1 MTARAFLGAG
11 DLYIKRQDA
20 GVWGEWQG
28 PYECN
33 KFEIKPNTDTKEKT
47 SKGRY
52 TYGQVVETVAV
63 PQPSDL
69 TVEMGEV
76 NKESMAIALLG
87 TVAAL
92 TQTSG
97 TLTNEAITAKSDAWV
112 PLSKAALTG
121 SQTVT
126 GGAVAASVT
135 AAISGTTMT
144 VSAVASGTL
153 SVGQVLSGANVTANT
168 RIKQQLTGTTGGVGT
183 YEVSISQT
191 AASATVN
198 GAAGTNYTLGTD
210 FLVNAQLGWIK
221 PLSTGAI
228 YNNQPLK
235 ITTTYA
241 AITGSQISGSTQA
254 QLRAQFKLDGINFAD
269 NQPVIVTVFEAVIAA
284 DSAFDFLGDDFGSVS
299 LPGRMKTPTGYNTPF
314 TVDLRDA

>member
-1 MTARAFLGAG
+1 MA
-11 DLYIKRQDA
+11 I
-20 GVWGEWQG
+20 
-28 PYECN
+28 
-33 KFEIKPNTDTKEKT
+33 
-47 SKGRY
+47 
-52 TYGQVVETVAV
+52 

-69 TVEMGEV
+69 TIEMGEV

-97 TLTNEAITAKSDAWV
+97 TLSNEAIVAKSDAWV
-112 PLSKAALTG
+112 ALSKAALTG
-121 SQTVT
+121 SQTVS

-135 AAISGTTMT
+135 GSISGTTLT
-144 VSAVASGTL
+144 VTAVSSGSL
-153 SVGQVLSGANVTANT
+153 SVGQGITGSGITANT

-183 YEVSISQT
+183 YEVNLSQT
-191 AASATVN
+191 VTSTTIT

-235 ITTTYA
+235 VTTTYA